1 MNIEKEIWASVNNLV
16 YNSVNNSVW
25 CLVNNSVWCLVRCSV
40 SDSVWRSVDPVRDL
54 PWISVND
61 SIRNN
66 IYSEIEEYE
75 Y

>member
-1 MNIEKEIWASVNNLV
+1 MNIEMEIWASVNNLV
-16 YNSVNNSVW
+16 YNS
-25 CLVNNSVWCLVRCSV
+25 VNNSVWCLVRCSV
-40 SDSVWRSVDPVRDL
+40 SDSVWRSVDPVREL

>member
-1 MNIEKEIWASVNNLV
+1 MNIEMEIWASVNNLV

-25 CLVNNSVWCLVRCSV
+25 CLVRYSVNESVWG
-40 SDSVWRSVDPVRDL
+40 SVDPVRDL